1 MLRITLLALAITL
14 LAPPASAQSRCSSDG
29 LGGYRCQDTQTGSTT
44 TYRSDGLGGSVITQP
59 DGSTTRCRSDG
70 LGGYRCF

>member
-44 TYRSDGLGGSVITQP
+44 TYRIQETNHGNPFPEAAVHSRRP
-59 DGSTTRCRSDG
+59 
-70 LGGYRCF
+70 